1 MLYTK
6 YMFGIYEIRADS
18 HCYQADKFLLSQAAF
33 LTGINGVH
41 MQQMQLQCRKAND
54 IVITPCYCKE

>member
-18 HCYQADKFLLSQAAF
+18 HCYQADKFFAESGCFLDWHQRCTHAA
-33 LTGINGVH
+33 NAV
-41 MQQMQLQCRKAND
+41 A
-54 IVITPCYCKE
+54 V

>member
-1 MLYTK
+1 MKSVRILIVTRLTN
-6 YMFGIYEIRADS
+6 FS
-18 HCYQADKFLLSQAAF
+18 LSQAAF